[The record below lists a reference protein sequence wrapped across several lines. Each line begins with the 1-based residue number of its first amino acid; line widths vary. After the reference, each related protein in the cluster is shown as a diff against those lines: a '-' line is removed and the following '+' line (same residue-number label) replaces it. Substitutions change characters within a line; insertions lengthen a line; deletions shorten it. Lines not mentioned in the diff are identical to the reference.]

1 MPPQDSGE
9 PAGSDES
16 EEATLSKPKVKRGRA
31 LMRQATDEQMVPF
44 ISHVV
49 SGELVK
55 ELMYEL
61 KSNWS
66 IFGTSE
72 VGVGAR
78 GSLALKKPVV
88 LFAHNEIHEKIL
100 REGLEEGIVATA
112 LQGGDFSSKTL
123 VASWQALQ
131 AASTD
136 STSSSDGKT
145 SDHNS
150 GSDNDAEA
158 VTKDKKDKKDK
169 NEKTE
174 KNTKKTK
181 KEKKSKKDKKKKEKN
196 IKKVIKKE
204 EKKDPK
210 ESDTSKPAPAT
221 KSSDVLQAL
230 IASETGTQ
238 KGSSSAGA

>member
-1 MPPQDSGE
+1 LQLPPQDGGE

-16 EEATLSKPKVKRGRA
+16 EEATCKPKVKRGRA
-31 LMRQATDEQMVPF
+31 LTRQATDEQMVPF

-49 SGELVK
+49 SGEVVK
-55 ELMYEL
+55 EFMYEL

-100 REGLEEGIVATA
+100 REGLEAGIVATA
-112 LQGGDFSSKTL
+112 LRGGDFSSKTL

-158 VTKDKKDKKDK
+158 VTKDKKDKK
-169 NEKTE
+169 EKKE
-174 KNTKKTK
+174 KNTKKNK
-181 KEKKSKKDKKKKEKN
+181 KEKKSKKDKKKEKN
-196 IKKVIKKE
+196 SKKVKKE

-238 KGSSSAGA
+238 KASSSAGA